1 MKLSDAVI
9 AHIAKL
15 IQLGILTGTDVV
27 DHMRMLR
34 LTIGSEEDV
43 LSLDPAYEK
52 IAEQNIEKMLNN
64 IENVEYQA

>member
-27 DHMRMLR
+27 DHLRTIR
-34 LTIGSEEDV
+34 LTESDGELYLTDECRNQSD
-43 LSLDPAYEK
+43 D
-52 IAEQNIEKMLNN
+52 NIEKMLKEIDTN
-64 IENVEYQA
+64 I